1 MTDAMPLLHV
11 AFYAH
16 ERDSQPQRDTLS
28 WDGLR
33 ELLHTPTVTACDPC
47 ENGHDC
53 ASKRGRS
60 WSPVELHATCQV
72 GPSCKDPR
80 HRLDACHEAH
90 RANANV
96 LSVQALVLDFDG
108 LDTAGAIAALKA
120 LQPYTYLLHS
130 THSHRA
136 PKQAL
141 RAVVALSR
149 PVLAREWA
157 SFVLAA
163 HGMFGAKPDPACKD
177 PSRLYYL
184 PTVPASREAAFMR
197 SEGDGKLLD
206 VDAVLATAAPVR
218 PAAQPPMPAG
228 EAVTFVPDR
237 SISFEAAWQAVKAQ
251 RTTYIRQKDGRAD
264 LLGRIIEHAPLAE
277 PGGRDH
283 ALNQAMSILAT
294 CMPAGT
300 PPEVAVE
307 VVRRSVSLMAEP
319 EGLDH
324 WLAEATDC
332 YMRAAVR
339 RAHNDVARA
348 RAALVNEN
356 FGNALLRLV
365 PRGRMTDAEK
375 QVADEVAKESGK
387 QSSDEEEPSEDDW
400 RNGLLWKELK
410 GGQRALLPHTVNIEL
425 ILQNDPV
432 WKGTIVWN
440 ELTRKTEVVGG
451 PIPEAL
457 HDPNSFPQAVAN
469 YFMQAYGMDVTD
481 MQVRKTVLNVSFLN
495 KIDPLRDYLEGLSWD
510 GVPRASRLLLDYCHA
525 DPILDGV
532 DLTHILE
539 RTAKQWLVSAVARAL
554 HPGCKVD
561 TVLVL
566 EGRMGRSKSEFFKA
580 LGGSFYAV
588 GNVDLANKDTMMVA
602 QSTWIIELAELAAL
616 NAASRESTNAFLT
629 TATDTFRPPYGA
641 AITESKRRC
650 VFVGTTEDDDWLQS
664 EKGIRRYWPVKVSE
678 RIDLDRVKADRDQL
692 WAEAVALY
700 KAGERWWFTD
710 EEEMVAANV
719 AKSRVYK
726 SAVFEAVGLW
736 WRGMRPEKRPTK
748 VTINDVA
755 QAALML
761 SPDKITPK
769 HGRDIGRALRE
780 MGFEVGPR
788 EVIGAHRV
796 QTFLSTEALRALP
809 SVVTSG
815 IGVSLARIAGAKP

>member
-1 MTDAMPLLHV
+1 MTDVTPTLHV

-16 ERDSQPQRDTLS
+16 ERDSQPRRAELT
-28 WDGLR
+28 WDALKSR
-33 ELLHTPTVTACDPC
+33 LHTPTVTACDPC
-47 ENGHDC
+47 DNAHDC
-53 ASKRGRS
+53 PSKRGES

-80 HRLDACHEAH
+80 HKRDPDHEAH
-90 RANANV
+90 RANRNV

-108 LDTAGAIAALKA
+108 LEFAGTRATLKA
-120 LQPYTYLLHS
+120 LRPYTYLLHS

-149 PVLAREWA
+149 PVLGREWPA
-157 SFVLAA
+157 FVLAA
-163 HGMFGAKPDPACKD
+163 HTMFGAKPDPACKD

-184 PTVPASREAAFMR
+184 PTVPASRAPSFMR
-197 SEGDGKLLD
+197 SEGDGEPLD
-206 VDAVLATAAPVR
+206 VDAVLAAAPPVKHA
-218 PAAQPPMPAG
+218 PEPSAPTG
-228 EAVTFVPDR
+228 ETVAFVPDR
-237 SISFEAAWQAVKAQ
+237 SISFEAAWQAVKTQ

-277 PGGRDH
+277 RGGRDH

-307 VVRRSVSLMAEP
+307 VVRRSVGLMADP

-332 YMRAAVR
+332 YTRAAVR
-339 RAHNDVARA
+339 RTHNDLARA

-356 FGNALLRLV
+356 FASAILRLV

-375 QVADEVAKESGK
+375 QVADEVAKSSGEEAPA
-387 QSSDEEEPSEDDW
+387 EEEPAEDDW
-400 RNGLLWKELK
+400 RNGLLWKETK
-410 GGQRALLPHTVNIEL
+410 NGVRVLLPHTVNIQL
-425 ILQNDPV
+425 ILQNDPT

-440 ELTRKTEVVGG
+440 DLTRQTEVIGG

-481 MQVRKTVLNVSFLN
+481 LQVRKIVLNVSFLN
-495 KIDPLRDYLEGLSWD
+495 KIDPLRDYLQGLTWD

-525 DPILDGV
+525 DPMLDGV
-532 DLTHILE
+532 DLTAILGQ
-539 RTAKQWLVSAVARAL
+539 TAKQWLISAVARAL
-554 HPGCKVD
+554 DPGCKVD

-566 EGRMGRSKSEFFKA
+566 EGRMGRHKSEFFKE
-580 LGGSFYAV
+580 LGGGFYTV
-588 GNVDLANKDTMMVA
+588 GHVDLANKDTMMVA
-602 QSTWIIELAELAAL
+602 QRTWIIELAELAAL

-641 AITESKRRC
+641 AVTESKRRC

-678 RIDLDRVKADRDQL
+678 RIDLARVKADRDQL

-700 KAGERWWFTD
+700 KAGERWWFTE
-710 EEEMVAANV
+710 EEEMLAATV
-719 AKSRVYK
+719 AKSRVYT
-726 SAVFEAVGLW
+726 SAVFEAVGMW
-736 WRGMRPEKRPTK
+736 WRGIRPEKRPTK

-769 HGRDIGRALRE
+769 HGRDIGRALRD

-788 EVIGAHRV
+788 EVIGTHRV
-796 QTFLSTEALRALP
+796 QTFLSTEPLRVLP
-809 SVVTSG
+809 VVTTNG
-815 IGVSLARIAGAKP
+815 IGVSLARIAGAKS